1 MRTLAWL
8 ILLSVPV
15 ACGVLFAEHTTHV
28 CIGARCPDFSDDGVP
43 QPSRPRRPLR
53 GAAMIRRALWDQTA
67 IDYAALADAMLDAV
81 KQQARVEHNRH
92 DDLIG
97 RDIKW
102 AIATVQR
109 RANIDVFPA
118 TYRVAASLA
127 GGFCDVHRARMACR
141 VTRCHSTTCEQCACS
156 TLPTSISPA
165 IGKVTQAQFGGNADA
180 YAFTPSGAAL
190 TGATSIELDVGVD
203 DVEKLDPAVEAA
215 VHKLAASHYEH
226 REANLPVSESSFDP
240 ELIQL
245 WRPSA

>member
-1 MRTLAWL
+1 
-8 ILLSVPV
+8 
-15 ACGVLFAEHTTHV
+15 
-28 CIGARCPDFSDDGVP
+28 
-43 QPSRPRRPLR
+43 
-53 GAAMIRRALWDQTA
+53 MIRRALWDQTA

-127 GGFCDVHRARMACR
+127 GGFAMCTCPNGLQGYPLPFNNVRAMRLLDAADVDI
-141 VTRCHSTTCEQCACS
+141 TGDWQ
-156 TLPTSISPA
+156 
-165 IGKVTQAQFGGNADA
+165 VTQAQFGGNADA